1 MHIVNSTDTSHTL
14 KLIPREYT
22 LLDVVLTITNEE
34 TNTDYVLDNSFI
46 TTDGIMAITFDF
58 DFKDKQRFSLFI
70 EDSKEDIIY
79 RGKIIC
85 LNTDT
90 QDIKQST
97 DYYVY
102 E

>member
-34 TNTDYVLDNSFI
+34 TNTDYVLDNSFT

-58 DFKDKQRFSLFI
+58 DFKEKQRFSLFI

-85 LNTDT
+85 LNSDT

>member
-1 MHIVNSTDTSHTL
+1 MHIVKSTDTTHTI

-34 TNTDYVLDNSFI
+34 TDTDYTVANSFI
-46 TTDGIMAITFDF
+46 TTDGIMAVTFDF
-58 DFKDKQRFSLFI
+58 DFTEKQRFSLYI

-85 LNTDT
+85 LNDDT